1 MKNVSPIELPHKN
14 AFSSAGT
21 SVGVHED
28 ALAFLNVRNISR
40 CFLKQ
45 AFTRIPKM
53 PNVTAASPEG
63 QSEDKKIPISLA
75 MHDKLIQIS
84 EQDDRLYRHITLPNQ
99 MQVGLIFKI
108 HFVRIPFSVLRNIP
122 SRDQKSR
129 LIARYTVITERIWY
143 FRVNQ
148 E

>member
-1 MKNVSPIELPHKN
+1 
-14 AFSSAGT
+14 
-21 SVGVHED
+21 
-28 ALAFLNVRNISR
+28 
-40 CFLKQ
+40 
-45 AFTRIPKM
+45 M

-129 LIARYTVITERIWY
+129 LIARYTVITERI
-143 FRVNQ
+143 
-148 E
+148 